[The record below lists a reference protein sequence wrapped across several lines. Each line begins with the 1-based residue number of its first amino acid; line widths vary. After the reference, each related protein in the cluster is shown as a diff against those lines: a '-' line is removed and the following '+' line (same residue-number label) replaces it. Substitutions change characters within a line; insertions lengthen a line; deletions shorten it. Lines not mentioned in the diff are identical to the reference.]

1 MADNQH
7 NEIFSD
13 TQCLSLDVMERY
25 AGDQL
30 SAAERQA
37 VEKHLVDCSI
47 CSDAM
52 EGLSIAG
59 FSSDIGDRVAHLNE
73 RIAASTAKS
82 SGGIWK
88 KEYYSY
94 AAGLAGV
101 LLLSGLL
108 LNYLK
113 TSDINNQN
121 ILTDQITPEP
131 PVSKEEV
138 ATATTNENEPVGEAD
153 KDGGVILETAEIS
166 SSTKEA
172 GPEKDAERESSELR
186 SDNNSPNQEPEA
198 GNGNAVVA
206 GVYNSEPPAELIEDA
221 VDDLDLVEEVYNEE
235 KAIHYDMQTGSALS
249 GEEQLAKSTASTGKS
264 AKKNSKDGGDSNSSA
279 DKKKESTRTMAQADE
294 YDDPGTLYN
303 AHVPAAATADVE
315 STSYNNIAVLMDSI
329 ADTVQ
334 APMFQGG
341 ESGLRQYLA
350 DNLVYPDSAA
360 KLGIEGRVHVSF
372 NVNADSTIS
381 DAAIVKSIG
390 GGCDEEAIRVVNEM
404 PNWTP
409 ARKQGEIVSS
419 QQELSIDFHPGTR
432 SDKK

>member
-1 MADNQH
+1 MADKQH

-13 TQCLSLDVMERY
+13 TQCLSLDIMERY

-30 SAAERQA
+30 SATERQA
-37 VEKHLVDCSI
+37 AEKHLVDCPI

-52 EGLSIAG
+52 EGLAIAG
-59 FSSDIGDRVAHLNE
+59 FSSDIGDRVTHLNE
-73 RIAASTAKS
+73 RIAASTGKS

-101 LLLSGLL
+101 LLLSGVL

-121 ILTDQITPEP
+121 ILTDQITPAP
-131 PVSKEEV
+131 PVSEEEI
-138 ATATTNENEPVGEAD
+138 AATNEKEPVGEAD
-153 KDGGVILETAEIS
+153 SKAATSSETTEIS
-166 SSTKEA
+166 SITKEA
-172 GPEKDAERESSELR
+172 GPEKDAKRERSELR
-186 SDNNSPNQEPEA
+186 SDNNSPNQGPEA
-198 GNGNAVVA
+198 GKGNEVVA
-206 GVYNSEPPAELIEDA
+206 GMYNSTPPAEVTEDA
-221 VDDLDLVEEVYNEE
+221 VYDLDLMEEVYSKE
-235 KAIHYDMQTGSALS
+235 KEVRHEMQSGNALS

-264 AKKNSKDGGDSNSSA
+264 TKKNSKDGRVSNSSA
-279 DKKKESTRTMAQADE
+279 DKKKESAKTMAQTDE

-303 AHVPAAATADVE
+303 AHVAAADIE
-315 STSYNNIAVLMDSI
+315 STSYNDIAVLIDST
-329 ADTVQ
+329 ADTEQ

-341 ESGLRQYLA
+341 ESGLRQYLS

-360 KLGIEGRVHVSF
+360 KLGIEGKVHVSF

-390 GGCDEEAIRVVNEM
+390 GGCDEEAIRVVNDM
-404 PNWTP
+404 PNWLP
-409 ARKQGEIVSS
+409 ARKQGKIVSS
-419 QQELSIDFHPGTR
+419 QQELSIDFHLGVR